1 MENKKKT
8 KFKINAFDVFLILLV
23 LCLIGTLAYRL
34 YNGVAEDKNSYN
46 NEYVLSF
53 VCDGEYDS
61 VIRYVKDGDA
71 VYLNSGEL
79 LGYITF
85 AESNDGTYPLE
96 IINDENSSA
105 NPDNNI
111 LEFVAFKGEMKLN
124 GNAKKATNGN
134 YYVIGDENVIE
145 GSEITVH
152 TRTAEFTVS
161 IVSIK
166 AINNY

>member
-1 MENKKKT
+1 MENKKKN

-23 LCLIGTLAYRL
+23 LCLIGTLVFRI

-46 NEYVLSF
+46 NEYLLKF
-53 VCDGEYDS
+53 KCEGEYDS
-61 VIRYVKDGDA
+61 VIRYVRDGDA
-71 VYLNSGEL
+71 VYLASGEL

-85 AESNDGTYPLE
+85 AESNNTQYPLE
-96 IINDENSSA
+96 IETSETSSGDPNNDV
-105 NPDNNI
+105 
-111 LEFVAFKGEMKLN
+111 LEFVAFTGYMKLN

-134 YYVIGDENVIE
+134 YYVVGDENIIE
-145 GSEITVH
+145 GSIITVH

-161 IVSIK
+161 LESIE

>member
-1 MENKKKT
+1 MENKKKNRV
-8 KFKINAFDVFLILLV
+8 KINAFDVFLVLLV
-23 LCLIGTLAYRL
+23 LCLIGTLIFRIYSGISE
-34 YNGVAEDKNSYN
+34 NKNSHN

-53 VCDGEYDS
+53 ECDGEYDS

-71 VYLNSGEL
+71 VYLTSGEL

-85 AESNDGTYPLE
+85 SEQNKGEYPLQ
-96 IINDENSSA
+96 IVTDEQSSEDPNNSV
-105 NPDNNI
+105 
-111 LEFVAFKGEMKLN
+111 LEFVSFRGEMKLN

-134 YYVIGDENVIE
+134 YYVIGEENVIE

-161 IVSIK
+161 VVSIK